1 MSNINDRVE
10 QNINNLLNSNI
21 TGYKISQDTGISQSF
36 ISRLRSSE
44 SKLDNTNWSVIK
56 ILNKYAEKELKD
68 DYWKSS
74 FLF

>member
-1 MSNINDRVE
+1 MNKLNSKVE
-10 QNINNLLNSNI
+10 QNINNLLKSNI

-56 ILNKYAEKELKD
+56 ILNEYAEKHLN
-68 DYWKSS
+68 
-74 FLF
+74 

>member
-1 MSNINDRVE
+1 MSNINDHVE
-10 QNINNLLNSNI
+10 QNINNLLNSDI

-56 ILNKYAEKELKD
+56 ILNEYAEKHLN
-68 DYWKSS
+68 
-74 FLF
+74 